1 MAVRGHDDRTR
12 MSTKIAHEVTGQM
25 PERSTSA
32 YLPKK
37 GMKEVAVCDK
47 CHLIYQN
54 KRWYLDDKEASKLLT
69 DSRTHRGTC
78 PICRRME
85 DNVPAGAV
93 TLSGDYFRQHEG
105 EILDLIKNTEVKSRV
120 KNPFGR
126 IMEISQEGNVLNV
139 STTEDKLAQKL
150 GREVYKAHKGELHY
164 KWSHDQD
171 MVRVAWQ
178 R

>member
-1 MAVRGHDDRTR
+1 MAVRGHENRAR
-12 MSTKIAHEVTGQM
+12 LSSKIAHEVTGQIT
-25 PERSTSA
+25 ERSTSA

-54 KRWYLDDKEASKLLT
+54 KRWYLDDKEANMLLT
-69 DSRTHRGTC
+69 DSRIHRGTC

-85 DNVPAGAV
+85 DNVPAGSV
-93 TLSGDYFRQHEG
+93 TLSGDYFQQHEG

-126 IMEISQEGNVLNV
+126 IMEISQDGNMLSI

-164 KWSHDQD
+164 KWSHDQE
-171 MVRVAWQ
+171 MVRVDWQ

>member
-12 MSTKIAHEVTGQM
+12 LSTKIAHEVTGQM

-85 DNVPAGAV
+85 DNIPAGSV

-126 IMEISQEGNVLNV
+126 IMEISQEGNMLSV

-164 KWSHDQD
+164 KWSHDQE

>member
-12 MSTKIAHEVTGQM
+12 LSTKIAHGVTGQM

-47 CHLIYQN
+47 CHMIYQN
-54 KRWYLDDKEASKLLT
+54 KRWYLDDKEASNLLT
-69 DSRTHRGTC
+69 DSRVHRGTC

-85 DNVPAGAV
+85 DNVPAGSV
-93 TLSGDYFRQHEG
+93 TLSGDYFRQHEE

-164 KWSHDQD
+164 KWSHDQE